1 MSPATDTD
9 RPGDGRRTQQQRRDA
24 TKARLVDACVSALC
38 ELGYQRS
45 TISEICA
52 RSGVSQGGLFRHF
65 PTRLDLVI
73 AAADDVRRQQFEAFS
88 QSLALLGEGTLTD
101 CLLLVRAACR
111 APINGAWYEL
121 LVAARTDAGLRERLA
136 PMVSGYHGQIAEFA
150 RTLPAMQGLP
160 LGQIELIALTV
171 VHLFD
176 GESVAAAVNPQ
187 SASLDDARLELV
199 LGWLSGPSE

>member
-1 MSPATDTD
+1 MGEA
-9 RPGDGRRTQQQRRDA
+9 RRTQEQRRTA
-24 TKARLVDACVSALC
+24 TMARLVDACVESLC

-73 AAADDVRRQQFEAFS
+73 AAADSVRARQFEAFS
-88 QSLALLGEGTLTD
+88 QSLALLGTGTLAD
-101 CLLLVRAACR
+101 CLVLVRQACR

-121 LVAARTDAGLRERLA
+121 LIAARTDAGLRDRLA
-136 PMVSGYHGQIAEFA
+136 PLLAEYHDQIAQFA
-150 RTLPAMQGLP
+150 RTVPAVQGLP
-160 LGQIELIALTV
+160 DGQIELVALTI

-176 GESVAAAVNPQ
+176 GEAVAAAVNPQ
-187 SASLDDARLELV
+187 PELEQQRLELV
-199 LGWLSGPSE
+199 LGWLAGAADR

>member
-1 MSPATDTD
+1 MSPATDTE
-9 RPGDGRRTQQQRRDA
+9 RPGDGRRTQEQRRAA
-24 TKARLVDACVSALC
+24 TKARLVDACVGSLC

-45 TISEICA
+45 TISEICG

-73 AAADDVRRQQFEAFS
+73 AAADDVRRRQFDAFS
-88 QSLALLGEGTLTD
+88 QSLAVLGPGTLAD

-121 LVAARTDAGLRERLA
+121 LVAARTDSALRERLA
-136 PMVSGYHGQIAEFA
+136 PMVSEYHSEIADFA
-150 RTLPAMQGLP
+150 RTLPAVQGLP
-160 LGQIELIALTV
+160 EGQIELVALTV

-187 SASLDDARLELV
+187 PALDDARLELV
-199 LGWLSGPSE
+199 LGWLSGLSE

>member
-1 MSPATDTD
+1 MSPATDTE
-9 RPGDGRRTQQQRRDA
+9 RPGDGRRTQEQRRAA
-24 TKARLVDACVSALC
+24 TKARLVDACVSSLC

-45 TISEICA
+45 TISEICG

-73 AAADDVRRQQFEAFS
+73 AAADDVRRRQFEAFS
-88 QSLALLGEGTLTD
+88 RSLALLGTGTLAD

-121 LVAARTDAGLRERLA
+121 LVAARTDGALRERLA
-136 PMVSGYHGQIAEFA
+136 PMLAEYHSQITDFA
-150 RTLPAMQGLP
+150 RTLPAVQGLP
-160 LGQIELIALTV
+160 EGQIELVALTV

-187 SASLDDARLELV
+187 PALDDARLDLV
-199 LGWLSGPSE
+199 LGWLSGLSE

>member
-1 MSPATDTD
+1 MNPATDTD

-24 TKARLVDACVSALC
+24 TKARLVDACVSSLC

-45 TISEICA
+45 TISEICG

-73 AAADDVRRQQFEAFS
+73 AAADDVRRKQFEAFS
-88 QSLALLGEGTLTD
+88 RSLAMLGPGTLAD
-101 CLLLVRAACR
+101 CLVLVRAACR

-136 PMVSGYHGQIAEFA
+136 PMLAGYHDEIGEFA
-150 RTLPAMQGLP
+150 RTLPAVQGLP
-160 LGQIELIALTV
+160 PGQIEVIALTV

-176 GESVAAAVNPQ
+176 GEAVAAAINPQ
-187 SASLDDARLELV
+187 QALDDARLELV
-199 LGWLSGPSE
+199 LGWLTGPSE

>member
-1 MSPATDTD
+1 MTPATDTT
-9 RPGDGRRTQQQRRDA
+9 GDGRRTQQQRRDA
-24 TKARLVDACVSALC
+24 TKARLVDACVSSLC
-38 ELGYQRS
+38 EIGYQRS
-45 TISEICA
+45 TISEICG

-73 AAADDVRRQQFEAFS
+73 AAADEVRRRQFEAFS
-88 QSLALLGEGTLTD
+88 QSLAMLGTDTLAD

-111 APINGAWYEL
+111 APVNGAWYEL

-136 PMVSGYHGQIAEFA
+136 PMLAEYHTQIADFA
-150 RTLPAMQGLP
+150 RMIPSVQGLP
-160 LGQIELIALTV
+160 PGQIEVVALTV

-187 SASLDDARLELV
+187 PALDDARLELV
-199 LGWLSGPSE
+199 LGWLAGLAG